1 MKLNIQEFNWAEMF
15 TDSKGRT
22 SPSKVLGFFGGVI
35 SLLVFFI
42 AAMDAIFFS
51 LNEFSNGTLT
61 TLTVQ
66 ALALFTASGTLLGI
80 RRFTKDKEVE
90 KENNL

>member
-1 MKLNIQEFNWAEMF
+1 
-15 TDSKGRT
+15 
-22 SPSKVLGFFGGVI
+22 
-35 SLLVFFI
+35 
-42 AAMDAIFFS
+42 MDAIFFS

-80 RRFTKDKEVE
+80 RRFTKDKEITNE
-90 KENNL
+90 SDKSEQ

>member
-1 MKLNIQEFNWAEMF
+1 MKLNIQEFKWIEMF

-22 SPSKVLGFFGGVI
+22 SPSKVLGFLGGVS

-42 AAMDAIFFS
+42 AAMDAIFFAS
-51 LNEFSNGTLT
+51 NEYSNGILT

-66 ALALFTASGTLLGI
+66 ALALFTASSALLGI
-80 RRFTKDKEVE
+80 RRFTKDKDIINE
-90 KENNL
+90 KDN